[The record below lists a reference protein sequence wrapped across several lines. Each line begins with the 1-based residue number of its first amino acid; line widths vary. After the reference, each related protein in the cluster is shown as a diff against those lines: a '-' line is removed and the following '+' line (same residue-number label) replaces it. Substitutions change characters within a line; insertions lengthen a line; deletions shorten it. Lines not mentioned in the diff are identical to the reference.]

1 MAPGTAP
8 TAGEGVPSPHLTHLH
23 PTEKFWKR
31 GEGPIFFY
39 TGNEGDVWSFANN
52 SGFILEL
59 AAQQGAL
66 VVFAE
71 HVGTGQAGGHGGVAL
86 GAQSQSAHPP
96 TRLQRYYGK
105 SLPFGE
111 RSTGRGY
118 TELLTVEQALADF
131 AGLLRALRQEL
142 EAPDAPAI
150 AFGGR
155 CVPVSSLP
163 PAIVLG
169 PAQSFCG
176 SGTLLGGTGW
186 EDVGVG
192 GTACTLRGRRV
203 SLADGGALGVP

>member
-1 MAPGTAP
+1 MSCPGTSARCRRGGHP
-8 TAGEGVPSPHLTHLH
+8 LPPLTHLH

-71 HVGTGQAGGHGGVAL
+71 HVGTGRAGGCGGVAL
-86 GAQSQSAHPP
+86 GAQSQRPPPLPP
-96 TRLQRYYGK
+96 TCLQRYYGK

-111 RSTGRGY
+111 RSTWRGY

-155 CVPVSSLP
+155 CVSVSFLS
-163 PAIVLG
+163 PARVLG
-169 PAQSFCG
+169 PAQNFCG
-176 SGTLLGGTGW
+176 SWTCRVLGGTGR
-186 EDVGVG
+186 E
-192 GTACTLRGRRV
+192 
-203 SLADGGALGVP
+203 ALGRQRTWVSATQPAR

>member
-1 MAPGTAP
+1 M
-8 TAGEGVPSPHLTHLH
+8 
-23 PTEKFWKR
+23 
-31 GEGPIFFY
+31 
-39 TGNEGDVWSFANN
+39 WSFANN

-59 AAQQGAL
+59 AAQHGAL

-71 HVGTGQAGGHGGVAL
+71 HVGTSRAGRGHGGVAL

-96 TRLQRYYGK
+96 TCLQRYYGK

-155 CVPVSSLP
+155 CVRVSSLP
-163 PAIVLG
+163 PASVLG
-169 PAQSFCG
+169 PAQSFWA
-176 SGTLLGGTGW
+176 TLVLGGTGW
-186 EDVGVG
+186 EALRRQRMWLSAQP
-192 GTACTLRGRRV
+192 AC
-203 SLADGGALGVP
+203 